1 MSTLALPAREAD
13 ARALWWLVALA
24 LPVSLAL
31 SVGVGLGLMN
41 WVGCPHLSPTL
52 GAGGA
57 ALAVLLLGGLAS
69 SLVGNLLHARKSI
82 ALAEQA
88 SVEVEDEQR
97 LQEVARIAASFGVAP
112 PTLRAVVMDAP
123 LAFSV
128 NGAAPSIVVST
139 WVFDRLSAAE
149 WEALLAHELA
159 HLRRGDRLVRWLGC
173 WLLGAVRFAP
183 GSQAVWRRLEAAT
196 EDAADQAAVTTLGH
210 GEALHTARQK
220 FLAAQEASDSEVE
233 IVKAMRPHP
242 AAHQLAL
249 VVLGLVAVLPLVPL
263 VAVPLCAAY
272 CAR

>member
-1 MSTLALPAREAD
+1 MSTLVLSGREAE

-41 WVGCPHLSPTL
+41 WVGCRHLSPTL
-52 GAGGA
+52 GTGGGA
-57 ALAVLLLGGLAS
+57 IAVLLLGALTS

-88 SVEVEDEQR
+88 SVEVDDEERVQD
-97 LQEVARIAASFGVAP
+97 VARIAASFGVAP
-112 PTLRAVVMDAP
+112 PTLRAVVLDAP

-128 NGAAPSIVVST
+128 NGATPAIVVST
-139 WVFDRLSAAE
+139 WVFDHLTRPE
-149 WEALLAHELA
+149 WQALLAHELA
-159 HLRRGDRLVRWLGC
+159 HLRHGDRLVRWLGC

-183 GSQAVWRRLEAAT
+183 GSKAVWQRLEAAT
-196 EDAADQAAVTTLGH
+196 EDAADQAAASTVGH
-210 GEALHTARQK
+210 GDALRSARQK
-220 FLAAQEASDSEVE
+220 FLAAQEARDGGLELEKVLN
-233 IVKAMRPHP
+233 PHP

-249 VVLGLVAVLPLVPL
+249 ITLGLVAALPLVPL

-272 CAR
+272 CGR